1 MSQLFRNP
9 RRAFAIAA
17 QAAVLT
23 LWAPAILLAQAG
35 RVSGTITI
43 AGGSSPA
50 QGALVSVQG
59 TPLSTQTSVAGTYT
73 ISGIAP
79 GTYQVRVQRLGSK
92 VKLVAGVV
100 VKAGEETRVDAGLD
114 AAVQQLGGVVV
125 SASRRIEKITEAPAT
140 VTRFDASQ
148 IEMTIGNSFAPA
160 LKEAKGLD
168 FVQVGIT
175 AVAVNARGFN
185 SSFNNRM
192 LLMEDGR
199 LAVLP
204 ENGLAAGPF
213 TTIPKLDL
221 AGIEVLVGPGAALY
235 GPDASNGVITL
246 STKDPKEYRG
256 MSAEV
261 SGGSQGFMDAQVR
274 YAGLNGR
281 WGYKVAAEYQSANDY
296 GPYNRYA
303 PIAGVAA
310 IDTGNGGAD
319 FKTNVMRGSGSVVW
333 YSDAGRLEFTAGA
346 SKSNGIG
353 QTSVGRNQL
362 VDWQYRV
369 LQAKWTSP
377 RWFAQ
382 LYRTQS
388 LSGDTYQ
395 LNGFSQ
401 NRLRYPTISI
411 DSMKHLSDFPADGR
425 LLAAEVQNNF
435 TISMLGQTGADAID
449 NTRIVWGIQSRK
461 DNVSSMQQWL
471 SDRNTG
477 QELEIAQT
485 GVYTQIETPL
495 SKMLRLV
502 LAGRYDKHDKY
513 EAQFSPKAALLL
525 TPWEDQTFRVS
536 FNRAFKSPSVLQ
548 TDFYFP
554 NFSPSVGVFGNQ
566 DGFTIKSS
574 PGGVTTLVL
583 DPIKPEINNTWEL
596 GYKAIINEKLY
607 FDIAAYSTRY
617 ENFLSPLIVIANPFA
632 GAAATKAYNT
642 KTGAEAGGTGAN
654 QIALTYVNLGDAT
667 LSGIDLG
674 WRYLITNKI
683 ATSGT
688 ATFMKLDNL
697 NAPSGAFTA
706 AGIEATSFNSPVT
719 KVTAGMDFTDI
730 APHAVFGF
738 TGRFVQ
744 GYNFRSGVNVGSIP
758 TFGTIDVMYSWKTP
772 MEGVRLTAQVQN
784 LFTCV
789 GGEFVQAVF
798 LSSANK
804 SRNTDDNKCGVNQS
818 HIEMINMPAVG
829 TMAFVGVRIDR

>member
-1 MSQLFRNP
+1 MSQWSRIP
-9 RRAFAIAA
+9 RRALAIAA
-17 QAAVLT
+17 QVAVFVLG
-23 LWAPAILLAQAG
+23 APAILLAQAG
-35 RVSGTITI
+35 RVSGTITV
-43 AGGSSPA
+43 AGGSPA
-50 QGALVSVQG
+50 PGALVTIPG
-59 TPLSTQTSVAGTYT
+59 TPLSAQASAGGTYR
-73 ISGIAP
+73 ISGIAA
-79 GTYQVRVQRLGSK
+79 GTYDVRVQRVGSK
-92 VKLVAGVV
+92 VKIVTGVV
-100 VKAGEETRVDAGLD
+100 VKAGEESKVDVTLE
-114 AAVQQLGGVVV
+114 AAPQQLGGVVV

-148 IEMTIGNSFAPA
+148 IGLTIGNSFAPA

-168 FVQVGIT
+168 FVQAGIT

-192 LLMEDGR
+192 LLTEDGR

-204 ENGLAAGPF
+204 ENGLAAGSF
-213 TTIPKLDL
+213 TTIAKLDL

-246 STKDPKEYRG
+246 STKDPREYRG
-256 MSAEV
+256 LSAEV
-261 SGGSQGFMDAQVR
+261 SGGSQAFMDAQVR
-274 YAGLNGR
+274 YAGLSGN
-281 WGYKVAAEYQSANDY
+281 WGYKVTGEYQSANDY

-303 PIAGVAA
+303 PIGGVAA

-353 QTSVGRNQL
+353 QTNVGRNQL

-395 LNGFSQ
+395 LNGFAQ
-401 NRLRYPTISI
+401 NRLRYPTISV
-411 DSMKHLSDFPADGR
+411 DLMKRLSDFPADGR

-435 TISMLGQTGADAID
+435 TISMLAPTGVGALD
-449 NTRIVWGIQSRK
+449 NTRIVWGVQVRR

-477 QELEIAQT
+477 KELEIGQT
-485 GVYTQIETPL
+485 GGYMQIETPL

-513 EAQFSPKAALLL
+513 DAQFSPKAALLV

-566 DGFTIKSS
+566 DGFTIKST

-583 DPIKPEINNTWEL
+583 DPIKPEVNNTWEL
-596 GYKAIINEKLY
+596 GYKGIVNEKLY
-607 FDIAAYSTRY
+607 LDIAAYTTRY

-674 WRYLITNKI
+674 WRYLVSSKI

-688 ATFMKLDNL
+688 ASFMKLDNL
-697 NAPSGAFTA
+697 NAPSGAFAA
-706 AGIEATSFNSPVT
+706 AGIEATAFNSPVT
-719 KVTAGMDFTDI
+719 KVTAGMDFTDV
-730 APHAVFGF
+730 APNATFGF

-744 GYNFRSGVNVGSIP
+744 GYDFRSGVNVGSIP

-772 MEGVRLTAQVQN
+772 MDGVRLTAQVQN

-789 GGEFVQAVF
+789 GGEFQPGAW
-798 LSSANK
+798 LASTIRSI
-804 SRNTDDNKCGVNQS
+804 NTDKNACGFNQT
-818 HIEMINMPAVG
+818 HVEMINMPAIG
-829 TMAFVGVRIDR
+829 TIAFVGVRIDR

>member
-1 MSQLFRNP
+1 MSPLLRHLH
-9 RRAFAIAA
+9 RAVAHAA
-17 QAAVLT
+17 LLAALALAV
-23 LWAPAILLAQAG
+23 PSLLHAQAG
-35 RVSGTITI
+35 RIVGTVTA
-43 AGGSSPA
+43 AGSPA
-50 QGALVSVQG
+50 TGALVTVTG
-59 TPLSTQTSVAGTYT
+59 TPLGAQAGTTGAYV

-79 GTYQVRVQRLGSK
+79 GTYAVRVQRIGAK
-92 VKLVAGVV
+92 VKIVSGVV
-100 VKAGEETRVDAGLD
+100 VKAGEATTVDAALE
-114 AAVQQLGGVVV
+114 AAPQQLGGVVV
-125 SASRRIEKITEAPAT
+125 SASRRMEKITEAPAT

-148 IEMTIGNSFAPA
+148 IETTIGNSFAPA

-175 AVAVNARGFN
+175 AVTVNARGFN

-192 LLMEDGR
+192 LMTEDGR
-199 LAVLP
+199 IAVLP
-204 ENGLAAGPF
+204 ENGLPAGAF

-246 STKDPKEYRG
+246 STKDPKEFPG
-256 MSAEV
+256 LSAEV
-261 SGGSQGFMDAQVR
+261 SAGSQAFMDAQVR
-274 YAGLNGR
+274 YAGLNGS
-281 WGYKVAAEYQSANDY
+281 WGYKVAGEYQSAQDY
-296 GPYNRYA
+296 GNYNRYG
-303 PIAGVAA
+303 PIAGKAA

-319 FKTNVMRGSGSVVW
+319 FKVNVMRGSGSVVW
-333 YSDAGRLEFTAGA
+333 YSDNGGRLEFSAGA

-435 TISMLGQTGADAID
+435 TISMLGQTGVEAID
-449 NTRIVWGIQSRK
+449 NTRLVWGVQTRQ

-477 QELEIAQT
+477 QELSIGQT
-485 GVYTQIETPL
+485 GAYTQIETPL
-495 SKMLRLV
+495 SKTLRLV
-502 LAGRYDKHDKY
+502 LAARYDKHDKY
-513 EAQFSPKAALLL
+513 DAQFSPKAAVLL
-525 TPWEDQTFRVS
+525 TPWEDHTFRVS

-566 DGFTIKSS
+566 DGFTIKLVSS
-574 PGGVTTLVL
+574 GATTLVI
-583 DPIKPEINNTWEL
+583 DPIRPEINNTWEI
-596 GYKAIINEKLY
+596 GYKGIIAERLY
-607 FDIAAYSTRY
+607 LDVAAYSTKY
-617 ENFLSPLIVIANPFA
+617 ENFLSPLVVIANPLT
-632 GAAATKAYNT
+632 GATATKAYNT
-642 KTGAEAGGTGAN
+642 RTGAEAGGTGAN
-654 QIALTYVNLGDAT
+654 QVALTYLNLGDAT

-674 WRYLITNKI
+674 WRYLFSNKI

-688 ATFMKLDNL
+688 ATFMKLDGL
-697 NAPSGAFTA
+697 NSPSGAFSA

-719 KVTAGMDFTDI
+719 KVTAGMDFTDV
-730 APHAVFGF
+730 APRSIFGF

-744 GYNFRSGVNVGSIP
+744 GYSFRSGVNVGTIP
-758 TFGTIDVMYSWKTP
+758 TFGTIDLMYSWKTP
-772 MEGVRLTAQVQN
+772 MDGVRFNVQLQN
-784 LFTCV
+784 VFTCV
-789 GGEFVQAVF
+789 GGEFVPAAF
-798 LSSANK
+798 LSS
-804 SRNTDDNKCGVNQS
+804 RNQSTSDDKNSCGINQS

-829 TMAFVGVRIDR
+829 TMAFLGVRIDR